1 MPDATRTAPSAP
13 TPGTNDTATGVGV
26 GVGVG
31 VESRAD
37 VFAPPAAESGL
48 PTGGVPWEE
57 LVTAALLGTDR
68 RPLRSGP
75 SAPATSTLASPAST
89 DVARVAKDW

>member
-1 MPDATRTAPSAP
+1 MPDPARTAPFAS
-13 TPGTNDTATGVGV
+13 TPDTNDTDTGVGV
-26 GVGVG
+26 CVG
-31 VESRAD
+31 VESRAA
-37 VFAPPAAESGL
+37 VFAPPAAERGL

-75 SAPATSTLASPAST
+75 SAPGTSGHPAS
-89 DVARVAKDW
+89 APGASAGPAAL